1 MQLPE
6 LKDGVKAKI
15 TSIDGDRRYIS
26 RITSIGL
33 SVGCTVEMIQ
43 NTKKRPIL
51 VYGRDSMIALN
62 REESK
67 HIIVEAI

>member
-67 HIIVEAI
+67 HIMVEAI